1 MDAPECEDGDED
13 GDEARI
19 NEPLDR
25 VIDFLATYL
34 P

>member
-1 MDAPECEDGDED
+1 MDASDGDDGGED
-13 GDEARI
+13 ADEERI

>member
-1 MDAPECEDGDED
+1 MDDPDHEDDDED
-13 GDEARI
+13 DEDRI